1 MLIIN
6 NKISIPLSEIEI
18 SAIRAEGP
26 GGQHVNKTSS
36 AVHLRFNIKKSSLPE
51 WVKVK
56 LLKMKDNRITP
67 SGDVIIKSQETR
79 SLVRNKEAAFKRL
92 KDLILKSIIIVKK
105 RKPTRPSRNSVTK
118 RLDKKK
124 NRGKL
129 KKSRRKNY
137 DE

>member
-6 NKISIPLSEIEI
+6 DKISIPLSEIEI

-36 AVHLRFNIKKSSLPE
+36 AVHLRFNIKNSSLPE
-51 WVKVK
+51 WIKVK
-56 LLKMKDNRITP
+56 LLKITDNRITS
-67 SGDVIIKSQETR
+67 SGEIIIKSQETR
-79 SLVRNKEAAFKRL
+79 SLVKNKEIALKRL
-92 KDLILKSIIIVKK
+92 KELILKSMIIVKK
-105 RKPTRPSRNSVTK
+105 RKPTKPTKNSITK

-137 DE
+137 EE

>member
-6 NKISIPLSEIEI
+6 DKISIPLNEIEI

-36 AVHLRFNIKKSSLPE
+36 AVHLRFNIKKSSLPD

-67 SGDVIIKSQETR
+67 SGEIIIKSQETR

-92 KDLILKSIIIVKK
+92 KELILKSMIIIKKRKATKPSKNSVKK
-105 RKPTRPSRNSVTK
+105 R
-118 RLDKKK
+118 LDNKK
-124 NRGKL
+124 NRGEL

-137 DE
+137 ED